1 MARPRSRFR
10 NFLEY
15 AIARFAVATLRF
27 TPRPLSEALG
37 RRYVALLDRGI
48 PRLRQAGL
56 GNLEQA
62 LPELTAEQRA
72 RTIDG
77 VFASVGRTLV
87 AFAKFPQIDRK
98 TVNQWIRYEGIEHLD
113 RAHARG
119 KGVLFATA
127 HLGNWELSAFA
138 HALLSRPMHVLVRP
152 LDNPLLENYVERRR
166 ALSGNT
172 IVAKKN
178 FLRPVLQALARNEAV
193 GILVDHNALAEE
205 GLFVNF
211 FGIPACTSPAF
222 AKLAAHSGAAVVPG
236 YAFWSPVDQQYI
248 LRFHPELEI
257 TGDTERDTQ
266 TVQRAV
272 EDAVRAHPDQ
282 WLWIH
287 RRWKTRPQPLAGRET
302 ATSPVALS

>member
-1 MARPRSRFR
+1 MARPRSRLR
-10 NFLEY
+10 NLFEY
-15 AIARFAVATLRF
+15 LAARLAVATLRF
-27 TPRPLSEALG
+27 TPRPLAEALG
-37 RRYVALLDRGI
+37 RRYAALLDRLI

-56 GNLEQA
+56 ENLSKA
-62 LPELTAEQRA
+62 LPDLTAAQRA

-77 VFASVGRTLV
+77 VFDSIGRTLV
-87 AFAKFPQIDRK
+87 AFAKFPDIGRHN
-98 TVNQWIRYEGIEHLD
+98 VHRWIRYEGFEHLE

-127 HLGNWELSAFA
+127 HLGNWELSAFS

-152 LDNPLLENYVERRR
+152 LDNPLLERFVERRR

-172 IVAKKN
+172 ILAKKN

-193 GILVDHNALAEE
+193 GILVDHNVLAGD
-205 GLFVNF
+205 GLFVDF

-236 YAFWSPVDQQYI
+236 YAFWSAAGGQYV
-248 LRFHPELEI
+248 LRFHPELAI
-257 TGDTERDTQ
+257 TGDVQRDTA
-266 TVQRAV
+266 TVQRAI

-287 RRWKTRPQPLAGRET
+287 RRWKTGPPPGP
-302 ATSPVALS
+302 SPVALS

>member
-15 AIARFAVATLRF
+15 AIARLVVATLRF
-27 TPRPLSEALG
+27 TPRPIAKALG
-37 RRYVALLDRGI
+37 GRYAALLDGLI

-56 GNLEQA
+56 SNLERA

-77 VFASVGRTLV
+77 VFASIGRTLT
-87 AFAKFPQIDRK
+87 AFAKFPEIDR
-98 TVNQWIRYEGIEHLD
+98 TNVARWIRYEGLEHLE

-152 LDNPLLENYVERRR
+152 LDNPLLESYVERRR

-172 IVAKKN
+172 ILAKKN

-193 GILVDHNALAEE
+193 GILVDHNALAGE
-205 GLFVNF
+205 GVFVDF
-211 FGIPACTSPAF
+211 FSIPACTSPAF
-222 AKLAAHSGAAVVPG
+222 ARLAAHSGAAVVPG
-236 YAFWSPVDQQYI
+236 YAFWSAADQQYV
-248 LRFHPELEI
+248 LRFDPELEI
-257 TGDTERDTQ
+257 TGEARRDTA

-272 EDAVRAHPDQ
+272 EEAVRAHPDQ

-287 RRWKTRPQPLAGRET
+287 RRWKTRPQPDSGRE
-302 ATSPVALS
+302 APACPVALS

>member
-1 MARPRSRFR
+1 MDRPRSRFR

-15 AIARFAVATLRF
+15 AVARFAVATLRF

-37 RRYVALLDRGI
+37 RRYAELLDRVI

-56 GNLEQA
+56 SNLEQA

-77 VFASVGRTLV
+77 VFASIGRTLV
-87 AFAKFPQIDRK
+87 AFAKFPQIDPK
-98 TVNQWIRYEGIEHLD
+98 TVNKWIRYEGIEDLD

-152 LDNPLLENYVERRR
+152 LDNPLLESYVERRR

-236 YAFWSPVDQQYI
+236 YAFWSSVDQQYI

-257 TGDTERDTQ
+257 TGDTKRDTQ

-287 RRWKTRPQPLAGRET
+287 RRWKTRPQPVAGRET